1 MAHLSRKAVVI
12 DDEIRISDM
21 VKLLLTRLGFK
32 VWCAADGKQ
41 GLSLVEQTKPD
52 LLVTDMLLPKIHG
65 LDILKAARRNPSLS
79 HTRIVAMTAIYKKL
93 KFRLEARDVRVDAY
107 VEKPFDVMEFSN
119 VIQRIFPDNGNM
131 AEVEAHVE
139 LVQKK
144 IKEQAVSFTSTL
156 PGTLNAIKG
165 LWGQYRVDQENP
177 GDLEELLKFVHRLT
191 GSAALFGHGEVS
203 RTCSQLEKI
212 LSDIEENGGA
222 IIKSQQAEIS
232 SLLSRLSEAAG
243 EATTLNST
251 SKALSGRVSAQSE
264 QYHWNPETPVTI
276 VSMNPHKL
284 EELVYGLT
292 SFGYKPEL
300 IRFGDLGRREFS
312 PGGVNVI
319 VDLRQRPTGAAWM
332 RKLNVCGAH
341 ELLNVV
347 AMGDEQNLKPG
358 TGAKGCEQL
367 CWKWVQSSADA
378 YNVIRKLEENLTPSL
393 PEGPYRLLIVLKEIA
408 LSEHFQILFRQEGFL
423 ATASEPE
430 QIFSSLREFQPDVLL
445 LDLQKP
451 IQNTISLVRTVRAFR
466 QKLPIVVKA
475 GAISQEQI
483 RSLEEQ
489 GVTNIVSTDST
500 LELLAFSLKSHG
512 KYARWVQEGRSRDF
526 VSGVYRYA
534 PFMEAME
541 TELKWASRSGKSMS
555 VAVFGLDNMDRLNR
569 EVGEREVDRLTEALC
584 RLIEGPMQRRDRIG
598 QVGGGSYAG
607 FFTALDAHLLERV
620 FLELQQRFSRLSFF
634 HEKGEI
640 TATFSAGI
648 SRFPNLS
655 DRHNLFEAALD
666 AMLRAI
672 RSGGNRII
680 STF

>member
-1 MAHLSRKAVVI
+1 
-12 DDEIRISDM
+12 M
-21 VKLLLTRLGFK
+21 VRLLLTKLGFK

-65 LDILKAARRNPSLS
+65 LDICKAVRLNPSLS

-107 VEKPFDVMEFSN
+107 VDKPFDVLEFSN
-119 VIQRIFPDNGNM
+119 VIQRIFPDNRNM
-131 AEVEAHVE
+131 AEVESHVE

-144 IKEQAVSFTSTL
+144 IEEQAVSFSSTL
-156 PGTLNAIKG
+156 PGTLNDIKE
-165 LWGQYRVDQENP
+165 LWGRYRVDQENP
-177 GDLEELLKFVHRLT
+177 VDLEELLKFVHRLT
-191 GSAALFGHGEVS
+191 GSAALFGLGEVS
-203 RTCSQLEKI
+203 RTCAQLEKI

-222 IIKSQQAEIS
+222 IIRNQQAEIS

-251 SKALSGRVSAQSE
+251 SKSLPERVSAQPE
-264 QYHWNPETPVTI
+264 EYHWNPETPVTI

-312 PGGVNVI
+312 PGGLNVI
-319 VDLRQRPTGAAWM
+319 VDLQQRPGGAAWM
-332 RKLNVCGAH
+332 RKLNVCGAD
-341 ELLNVV
+341 EQLNVV
-347 AMGDEQNLKPG
+347 AVGDEQNLKPG
-358 TGAKGCEQL
+358 TGSKGCEQM
-367 CWKWVQSSADA
+367 CWKWVPSNEDA
-378 YNVIRKLEENLTPSL
+378 FNVIRKLEESLTPSL
-393 PEGPYRLLIVLKEIA
+393 PEEPYRLLIVLKEIA
-408 LSEHFQILFRQEGFL
+408 LSEHFQILLRQEGFL
-423 ATASEPE
+423 ATASEP
-430 QIFSSLREFQPDVLL
+430 QQTFRSLREFQPDVVL

-451 IQNTISLVRTVRAFR
+451 IQNTIALVRTVRAFR
-466 QKLPIVVKA
+466 QKLPILVKA
-475 GAISQEQI
+475 GAIPQEQI

-489 GVTNIVSTDST
+489 GVTNIVSAEST
-500 LELLAFSLKSHG
+500 LEVLSFSLKG
-512 KYARWVQEGRSRDF
+512 YAKYGRWVQESRVFDS
-526 VSGVYRYA
+526 VSRVYRYA
-534 PFMEAME
+534 PFMETME

-555 VAVFGLDNMDRLNR
+555 VAVFGLDNMARLNR
-569 EVGEREVDRLTEALC
+569 EVGEREVDRLAEALC

-598 QVGGGSYAG
+598 QVGGGRYAG
-607 FFTALDAHLLERV
+607 FFTALDAHVLERV
-620 FLELQQRFSRLSFF
+620 FLELQQRFSRLFF
-634 HEKGEI
+634 HHEKGKM

-655 DRHNLFEAALD
+655 DRHNLFEAAFD
-666 AMLRAI
+666 AMLRAQKA
-672 RSGGNRII
+672 GGNRTI